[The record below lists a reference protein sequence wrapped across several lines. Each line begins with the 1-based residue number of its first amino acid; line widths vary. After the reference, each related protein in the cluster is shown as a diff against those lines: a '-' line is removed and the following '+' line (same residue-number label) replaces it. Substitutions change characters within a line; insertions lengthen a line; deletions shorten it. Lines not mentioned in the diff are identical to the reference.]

1 MDEEPW
7 LIEPSKT
14 HYLNLEQWS
23 TPLKTDHFQE
33 KSFVSE
39 DNFDEDQWMCWCCND
54 VLMSGGGVRSLE
66 NIKHVWWLV
75 TLRDHD
81 HRPGVNVITP
91 LTYTNICTF
100 LCHPEMICIESRD
113 TMSLCHPSHDIGTG
127 LCWLGANRSTVSK
140 FHRPNEIVVMRYHSP
155 ESGLWRWMMV
165 AQTSPS
171 PHVTSLLS
179 FREQSKMSHNM
190 F

>member
-1 MDEEPW
+1 MGHRAFKNSLFE
-7 LIEPSKT
+7 SGTMKMKHT
-14 HYLNLEQWS
+14 
-23 TPLKTDHFQE
+23 LKTDHFQE

-66 NIKHVWWLV
+66 NIKHVWWLL

-100 LCHPEMICIESRD
+100 LCHPEMICIE
-113 TMSLCHPSHDIGTG
+113 TQCPSAIQATTLALAFADWASIDGQSE
-127 LCWLGANRSTVSK
+127 NK
-140 FHRPNEIVVMRYHSP
+140 FHRPNEIV
-155 ESGLWRWMMV
+155 LMMTPLTWV
-165 AQTSPS
+165 WS
-171 PHVTSLLS
+171 VTLNDGGANLPLPACHKSALIP
-179 FREQSKMSHNM
+179 RTI
-190 F
+190 